1 MSWTNVWTHHFYEL
15 GKSKPHLDGEAIRVV
30 AHGPDEPIVVAQQVV
45 VQSLRLRVGHCSTD
59 HRQKERHKHAP
70 HLRPSPP
77 LKGNGRKISLERWTL
92 RGKEDLGFA
101 LRRRISWER
110 EDTADTTETGHR
122 MEDHSF
128 IPSSRRDYFLRHLIH
143 TKLWIPLHFYL
154 IHIDGVLAEGEAAW
168 PWNSKSLRLVG

>member
-1 MSWTNVWTHHFYEL
+1 MSWINTWTYQVYKLNKHLNSPRLWAEKIFEITTSMSWTNVWTHHFYEL

-30 AHGPDEPIVVAQQVV
+30 AHGSDEPIVVAQQVV

-59 HRQKERHKHAP
+59 HRQKERHKHAL

-77 LKGNGRKISLERWTL
+77 LKGNGRKISLGRWNP

-110 EDTADTTETGHR
+110 VYCRHHR
-122 MEDHSF
+122 DRAQNWRSQ
-128 IPSSRRDYFLRHLIH
+128 
-143 TKLWIPLHFYL
+143 FY
-154 IHIDGVLAEGEAAW
+154 
-168 PWNSKSLRLVG
+168 SQQ